1 MVIITQSRIRALVSE
16 CKTDADLVASLRRHK
31 IRYKYTTAPG
41 FLSVMIPCRT
51 GKVLVYR
58 TASRSNPFRVTPA
71 APAPNN
77 CKMLDMYA

>member
-1 MVIITQSRIRALVSE
+1 MIIITQSRIRALVSE

-58 TASRSNPFRVTPA
+58 TASRSAPFRVSPIS
-71 APAPNN
+71 PAPNYY
-77 CKMLDMYA
+77 KMLDIYS